1 LATDGLPGSGFAGHP
16 GGRQG
21 ARLTRFGCAA
31 FAGAWLALAA
41 FGAVPAAWGADPQ
54 TYKVRLEGSID
65 KNIETTLSASSDLVT
80 LRKSAPVSP
89 VGLILRARG
98 DTVRLKTVL
107 ESYGYYD
114 SAVTATIDGEALTSA
129 DLADKL
135 TAIPAGKD
143 ASVVVSF
150 IPGPQY
156 HLGKITIEGD
166 LPDSMRGKLNLHT
179 GQPVNAAAVQA
190 AAAQLLA
197 VLQDSGYAFAKV
209 DIDEAELLPDSH
221 ELDVPVHV
229 QIGAIARFGA
239 ISVTGLQRTRLP
251 AVLSRLQMHAGEQ
264 YSAQALDRARRN
276 LLAMG
281 VFGSVDVKTATA
293 VDANGAVPVTFRVTE
308 RKRHDVVLAA
318 AYSSDLGG
326 SGGVTWTDHNFF
338 GSAEELVLAASIIN
352 LNGSATNGI
361 GYDTNA
367 KFIVPEFLHP
377 AQTLQ
382 VSLDAIK
389 QSLVAYDQQAETAGL
404 TLTRK
409 LSSIWTLSLGT
420 TTTQETINQ
429 PQEAYNFPDR
439 CPLVEAVPPDPSGKP
454 VPPKHCDFY
463 YTLFAFPMSLSLDTT
478 GLTSPLLDPT
488 HGMRAALT
496 ITPTLSLGPPDATFV
511 ITQIRASAYLDL
523 HSLFGTAPGRTVV
536 AVRGLSAYAQGVS
549 VIYDLPPDQRFYA
562 GGSGTIRG
570 FRFQSV
576 GLKFPDT
583 NHTPVGGVAVDAA
596 SLELRQRVGPH
607 WGFAVFTD
615 GGRVGQSASPFGGG
629 YQFGVGAGARY
640 YTPIGAIRLDL
651 AFPVQRSSTDDRLE
665 VYIGLGQA
673 F

>member
-1 LATDGLPGSGFAGHP
+1 
-16 GGRQG
+16 
-21 ARLTRFGCAA
+21 
-31 FAGAWLALAA
+31 LAA
-41 FGAVPAAWGADPQ
+41 IGAVPVAWGADPQ
-54 TYKVRLEGSID
+54 PYRVRLEGSVD

-89 VGLILRARG
+89 VALILRARG

-114 SAVTATIDGEALTSA
+114 SAVTATIDGEALTGA

-135 TAIPAGKD
+135 TALPAGKD
-143 ASVVVSF
+143 AGVLVSYV
-150 IPGPQY
+150 PGPQY

-166 LPDSMRGKLNLHT
+166 LPDAMRALLIVHT
-179 GQPVNAAAVQA
+179 GQPAI
-190 AAAQLLA
+190 AAQVLAAGTQLLTA
-197 VLQDSGYAFAKV
+197 LQNNGYAFAKV
-209 DIDEAELLPDSH
+209 DVGDAELLPNSH
-221 ELDVPVHV
+221 ELDVPFQV
-229 QIGAIARFGA
+229 QTGAVARIGAIT
-239 ISVTGLQRTRLP
+239 VTGLQRTRLA
-251 AVLSRLQMHAGEQ
+251 AVLARLKVHAGEP
-264 YSAQALDRARRN
+264 YSAQALEQARSN
-276 LLAMG
+276 LLGMG
-281 VFGSVDVKTATA
+281 VFGSVAVKIASA
-293 VDANGAVPVTFRVTE
+293 ADANGAVPVTFLVTE

-326 SGGVTWTDHNFF
+326 SGGVTWTDHNLL

-367 KFIVPEFLHP
+367 KFIVSEFLHP

-409 LSSIWTLSLGT
+409 LSSIWTASLGT

-429 PQEAYNFPDR
+429 PQEAYNFADR
-439 CPLVEAVPPDPSGKP
+439 CPLVEAVPPNPLDVL

-478 GLTSPLLDPT
+478 GLSSPLLDPT
-488 HGMRAALT
+488 HGLRAALT
-496 ITPTLSLGPPDATFV
+496 ITPTLSLGPPDATFI

-523 HSLFGTAPGRTVV
+523 HSLFGTATGRTVV
-536 AVRGLSAYAQGVS
+536 AVRGLSAYAKGAGV
-549 VIYDLPPDQRFYA
+549 IDLPPDQRFYA

-576 GLKFPDT
+576 GPQFPD
-583 NHTPVGGVAVDAA
+583 NTPVGGIAVDAA
-596 SLELRQRVGPH
+596 SVELRQRVGPH
-607 WGFAVFTD
+607 WGFAVFAD

-629 YQFGVGAGARY
+629 YQFGVGSGARY

-651 AFPVQRSSTDDRLE
+651 AFPVQRSPTDDRLE

>member
-1 LATDGLPGSGFAGHP
+1 M
-16 GGRQG
+16 
-21 ARLTRFGCAA
+21 
-31 FAGAWLALAA
+31 
-41 FGAVPAAWGADPQ
+41 
-54 TYKVRLEGSID
+54 RLEGSVD

-80 LRKSAPVSP
+80 LRKFAAPSP

-166 LPDSMRGKLNLHT
+166 LPDSMRGRLNLHT

-197 VLQDSGYAFAKV
+197 ALQDNGYAFAKV
-209 DIDEAELLPDSH
+209 DIDQAELLPDSH

-239 ISVTGLQRTRLP
+239 ISVTGLQRTHLS
-251 AVLSRLQMHAGEQ
+251 AVLTRLQMHAGEQ

-338 GSAEELVLAASIIN
+338 GSAEELVLAASVIN

-367 KFIVPEFLHP
+367 KFIVPGFLNP

-389 QSLVAYDQQAETAGL
+389 QSLVAYDQRAETAGL
-404 TLTRK
+404 TLNRK
-409 LSSIWTLSLGT
+409 LSDIWTVSGGT
-420 TTTQETINQ
+420 SVTQETINQ
-429 PQEAYNFPDR
+429 PQEAYTFPDR
-439 CPLVEAVPPDPSGKP
+439 CALVEAVPPDPSGKL

-463 YTLFAFPMSLSLDTT
+463 YTLFAFPLSLSLRYDST
-478 GLTSPLLDPT
+478 GLSSPLLDPT
-488 HGMRAALT
+488 HGIRAALT

-523 HSLFGTAPGRTVV
+523 HSLFGTATGRTVV
-536 AVRGLSAYAQGVS
+536 AVRGLSAYAQGAS

-576 GLKFPDT
+576 GPQFPDT
-583 NHTPVGGVAVDAA
+583 NHTQVGGVAVDAA
-596 SLELRQRVGPH
+596 SVELRQRVGPH

-615 GGRVGQSASPFGGG
+615 AGRVGQTASPFGSG
-629 YQFGVGAGARY
+629 YEFGVGAGARY

-651 AFPVQRSSTDDRLE
+651 AFPVNPSPTDDRLE